1 MIAMQSF
8 YVKLS
13 ARASLQESYLKALA
27 KLTRLTRKQIKPLAS
42 ELGWQ
47 DW

>member
-13 ARASLQESYLKALA
+13 ARTNLQESYLKALA
-27 KLTRLTRKQIKPLAS
+27 TLTKLSRKQISPLAS